1 MKGNFIILEKESL
14 EKFEEANNLGIF
26 KHLSLK
32 ITETEKKR
40 IGFYFLVLEILTGID
55 DLETISNMIIDTDY
69 TRLTQGT
76 PNKADLGAD
85 AYYIEEGDKENVIN
99 IFSFKYRDSYGSSK
113 GKFKQKEACATKRF
127 LDNIPEDRNN
137 SKTLEDDP
145 DYDNVFAA
153 IGKIR
158 KVLNEPKDAVKKLY
172 FVSNETGRP
181 RKGDFDACGFN
192 ESYEVLNSKDLVNR
206 LAKISKDARALFQVS
221 EKHTISYKEED
232 EESVKLKEGE
242 LGNSFVFVVSLY
254 DLVRITCSDQCFRK
268 DIALRDP
275 SAKSS
280 CIKKPLS
287 PEELLKKFT
296 IDEDLLGDNV
306 RKYLGHTKYNK
317 DIVDTLAE
325 KKNEY
330 NFFAYNNGVTIIAD
344 SVVAKKNN
352 DSHIYTVRLNKFQI
366 VNGGQTLNSI
376 YEYIQTCKDPADKVL
391 EVLDNNF
398 VLMRAYSVGVISP
411 DDKENEE
418 SLGTKIARYT
428 NSQNAIKP
436 ADLRANNNIQISLH
450 YYLKDSKYYYVR
462 KSGETNIPNG
472 YKAVSMELVAQILMA
487 IMRGEPGKASNNKRS
502 LFEKEYESIFENDLD
517 FRSVKEYIDFYF
529 VVSDYYENKKIKSIQ
544 RKLYTIYVGNKFKVG
559 GLQIKTINDL
569 EDFLDSRV
577 QKYIH
582 KKNKEEGKKNEE
594 EGKKNEEEVKNGG
607 VGRKID
613 YRVLISKGFKE
624 FLDSEIEAEI
634 NKEKK

>member
-26 KHLSLK
+26 KHLSPK
-32 ITETEKKR
+32 ITETDKKR

-55 DLETISNMIIDTDY
+55 DLETISNMIIDTEY
-69 TRLTQGT
+69 THLTQGT

-99 IFSFKYRDSYGSSK
+99 IFSFKYRESYGSSK
-113 GKFKQKEACATKRF
+113 GQFKQNEACVTKRF
-127 LDNIPEDRNN
+127 LDNIPGDRNN

-145 DYDNVFAA
+145 SYDNVFAA
-153 IGKIR
+153 IRKIR
-158 KVLNEPKDAVKKLY
+158 KILNAPKDAVKKLY
-172 FVSNETGRP
+172 FVSNEAGRP
-181 RKGDFDACGFN
+181 REGAFDACRFN

-232 EESVKLKEGE
+232 EESVKLKKGE

-254 DLVRITCSDQCFRK
+254 DLVRITCNDQCFRK
-268 DIALRDP
+268 DITLRDP
-275 SAKSS
+275 SVKSS

-352 DSHIYTVRLNKFQI
+352 DSSIYTVRLNKFQI

-487 IMRGEPGKASNNKRS
+487 IMQGEPGKASNNKRS
-502 LFEKEYESIFENDLD
+502 LFEKEYKSIFENDLD

-582 KKNKEEGKKNEE
+582 KKNEEEGKKNEE
-594 EGKKNEEEVKNGG
+594 EGKKNEEEGKNGG
-607 VGRKID
+607 VGRKIN